1 MFHSLSLLCGKR
13 CMRLCVCVRIKEE
26 KEEDMRGTVSLHCL
40 NAILLQGKKENE
52 TAKSYLKERFV
63 FICDKSCC
71 RFELIHP

>member
-1 MFHSLSLLCGKR
+1 MKR
-13 CMRLCVCVRIKEE
+13 GACVYVCVRIKEE
-26 KEEDMRGTVSLHCL
+26 KVEDMRGPVSLHCL

-71 RFELIHP
+71 RFELIHC